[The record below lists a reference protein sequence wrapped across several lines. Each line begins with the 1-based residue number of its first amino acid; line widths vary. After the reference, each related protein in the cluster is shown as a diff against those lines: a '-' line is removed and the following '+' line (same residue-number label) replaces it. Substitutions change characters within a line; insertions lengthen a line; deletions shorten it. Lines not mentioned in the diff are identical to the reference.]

1 MKNKNNIFYII
12 IIIFIIL
19 IAFLLINAIN
29 NPNKGNLISLT
40 YNQVQ
45 EKVKNKESFIL
56 VISQS
61 TCTHCASYKPKLEQ
75 IASNYKI
82 DIYYID
88 YNLETKENQTKFLEK
103 FNLDGSTPITI
114 FIKEGKQTNLFDRL
128 EGDVSETKAIEKF
141 KKMGFIKK

>member
-19 IAFLLINAIN
+19 IAFLLINTIN

-56 VISQS
+56 VVSQS

-75 IASNYKI
+75 IAADYKI